1 MTHPADVAERDWWK
15 SAVVYQVYP
24 RSFADSDGD
33 GVGDLGGILQRL
45 DHLERLGVDVVWL
58 SPVYRSPMA
67 DNGYDIS
74 DYQDVDPLFGS
85 LEQLDELVAALHAR
99 GMKLVM
105 DLVVN
110 HTSDAHAWFAE
121 SRSSRDN
128 PKRDWYWWRPPR
140 EGYAGG
146 EPGAEP
152 NNWASVFSGPAW
164 AFDPTTGEYYLHI
177 FAAEQPD
184 LNWENPEVRE
194 AVYAMMRWWLDRG
207 VDGFRM
213 DVINLIS
220 KVVSLPDDPD
230 GNASA
235 YVLNGPRIHEFLQE
249 MHREVFAGRPA
260 GLLNV
265 GETPS
270 CSVEQARLYTDAARG
285 ELDMVFQF
293 EHVDLDSGPRGKWD
307 LVPMT
312 MLDLKRSLGRWQD
325 GLADV
330 GWNSLYLGNHDQPR
344 CVSRFGND
352 APEHREQS
360 AKALATVLHL
370 HRGTPYVYQGDELGM
385 SNVGYTSIDQLR
397 DIESLNQYAAAV
409 AAGGS
414 PAEVMGPLRAK
425 SRDNAR
431 TPMQWDASPTA
442 GFTEGVPWLDLHPD
456 AATVN
461 AAAQVDDPDSV
472 FAHFRRL
479 IALRH
484 AEPAVAHGSFRM
496 LLADDKQVYAFV
508 RELDATRLLVVANL
522 SDTAGVVPDLTEAG
536 SLAGAEPLVLSLP
549 ASAATAPRS
558 GAGRPARPLG
568 VEGLPPALTGHSC

>member
-1 MTHPADVAERDWWK
+1 M
-15 SAVVYQVYP
+15 
-24 RSFADSDGD
+24 
-33 GVGDLGGILQRL
+33 
-45 DHLERLGVDVVWL
+45 
-58 SPVYRSPMA
+58 
-67 DNGYDIS
+67 
-74 DYQDVDPLFGS
+74 
-85 LEQLDELVAALHAR
+85 
-99 GMKLVM
+99 
-105 DLVVN
+105 
-110 HTSDAHAWFAE
+110 
-121 SRSSRDN
+121 
-128 PKRDWYWWRPPR
+128 
-140 EGYAGG
+140 
-146 EPGAEP
+146 
-152 NNWASVFSGPAW
+152 
-164 AFDPTTGEYYLHI
+164 
-177 FAAEQPD
+177 
-184 LNWENPEVRE
+184 
-194 AVYAMMRWWLDRG
+194 
-207 VDGFRM
+207 
-213 DVINLIS
+213 
-220 KVVSLPDDPD
+220 
-230 GNASA
+230 
-235 YVLNGPRIHEFLQE
+235 
-249 MHREVFAGRPA
+249 
-260 GLLNV
+260 
-265 GETPS
+265 
-270 CSVEQARLYTDAARG
+270 
-285 ELDMVFQF
+285 
-293 EHVDLDSGPRGKWD
+293 
-307 LVPMT
+307 
-312 MLDLKRSLGRWQD
+312 
-325 GLADV
+325 
-330 GWNSLYLGNHDQPR
+330 
-344 CVSRFGND
+344 SRFGND

-549 ASAATAPRS
+549 ASPASATCSRS

-568 VEGLPPALTGHSC
+568 VEGLPPALTLGCPGTRSRAATTRTSGAGVGDGLLLLGGELLLAGPVGDGLGVGAGLAAAGDRGEHDAVAALVEQGEGPGQVAAHVAEGVVPDHGEVAERVGALGAQRGHLLAQAVDVLGQGVAGGAPTGLVEPAQRDDREDRGHQGQHQSDGGDHERHGQQASARRVGNSSP

>member
-1 MTHPADVAERDWWK
+1 M
-15 SAVVYQVYP
+15 
-24 RSFADSDGD
+24 
-33 GVGDLGGILQRL
+33 
-45 DHLERLGVDVVWL
+45 
-58 SPVYRSPMA
+58 
-67 DNGYDIS
+67 
-74 DYQDVDPLFGS
+74 
-85 LEQLDELVAALHAR
+85 
-99 GMKLVM
+99 
-105 DLVVN
+105 
-110 HTSDAHAWFAE
+110 
-121 SRSSRDN
+121 
-128 PKRDWYWWRPPR
+128 
-140 EGYAGG
+140 
-146 EPGAEP
+146 
-152 NNWASVFSGPAW
+152 
-164 AFDPTTGEYYLHI
+164 
-177 FAAEQPD
+177 
-184 LNWENPEVRE
+184 
-194 AVYAMMRWWLDRG
+194 
-207 VDGFRM
+207 
-213 DVINLIS
+213 
-220 KVVSLPDDPD
+220 
-230 GNASA
+230 
-235 YVLNGPRIHEFLQE
+235 
-249 MHREVFAGRPA
+249 
-260 GLLNV
+260 
-265 GETPS
+265 
-270 CSVEQARLYTDAARG
+270 
-285 ELDMVFQF
+285 
-293 EHVDLDSGPRGKWD
+293 
-307 LVPMT
+307 
-312 MLDLKRSLGRWQD
+312 
-325 GLADV
+325 

-496 LLADDKQVYAFV
+496 LLPDDKQVYAFV

-549 ASAATAPRS
+549 ASAASAPLPLRRRPTRSPPGSRGSTACADRASCWQDAAERALQPAERPVGVSGQRTAVRGGRWRWPPPPRGRAAARRTSRRRPWRRS
-558 GAGRPARPLG
+558 GPRCGRR
-568 VEGLPPALTGHSC
+568 SR

>member
-1 MTHPADVAERDWWK
+1 
-15 SAVVYQVYP
+15 
-24 RSFADSDGD
+24 
-33 GVGDLGGILQRL
+33 
-45 DHLERLGVDVVWL
+45 
-58 SPVYRSPMA
+58 
-67 DNGYDIS
+67 
-74 DYQDVDPLFGS
+74 
-85 LEQLDELVAALHAR
+85 
-99 GMKLVM
+99 
-105 DLVVN
+105 
-110 HTSDAHAWFAE
+110 
-121 SRSSRDN
+121 
-128 PKRDWYWWRPPR
+128 
-140 EGYAGG
+140 
-146 EPGAEP
+146 
-152 NNWASVFSGPAW
+152 
-164 AFDPTTGEYYLHI
+164 
-177 FAAEQPD
+177 
-184 LNWENPEVRE
+184 
-194 AVYAMMRWWLDRG
+194 
-207 VDGFRM
+207 
-213 DVINLIS
+213 
-220 KVVSLPDDPD
+220 
-230 GNASA
+230 
-235 YVLNGPRIHEFLQE
+235 
-249 MHREVFAGRPA
+249 
-260 GLLNV
+260 
-265 GETPS
+265 
-270 CSVEQARLYTDAARG
+270 
-285 ELDMVFQF
+285 
-293 EHVDLDSGPRGKWD
+293 
-307 LVPMT
+307 MT
-312 MLDLKRSLGRWQD
+312 MLDLKQSLGRWQD

-549 ASAATAPRS
+549 ASPASATAP
-558 GAGRPARPLG
+558 APAPADPLAPWESR
-568 VEGLPPALTGHSC
+568 VFRLADPGLPGKERATHPPQGRALAMASSSSGESCCSQDQSATALA